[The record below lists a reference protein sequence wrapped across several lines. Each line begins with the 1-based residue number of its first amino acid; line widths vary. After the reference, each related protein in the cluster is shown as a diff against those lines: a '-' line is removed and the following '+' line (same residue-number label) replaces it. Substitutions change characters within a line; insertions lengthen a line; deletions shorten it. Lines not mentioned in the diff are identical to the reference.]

1 MRVCYLIQAHREPR
15 QIARLARTLGR
26 MSPGA
31 LLLIVHDDTGCAV
44 DPAAM
49 RGDAETHCLPVRG
62 PLRRGYLSLLD
73 PWFAGVGWL
82 RRRALDYDWLVY
94 LSGQDYPTLP
104 LGRSEAALAA
114 AECDGFL
121 RWWPAL
127 GPGGPWHRRRQ
138 GHRRYYFQYFE
149 APRWSMPLLRLARA
163 ANGVQGLLHVHL
175 AYGPR
180 VGVRAR
186 RTPFVDGRVCYAG
199 WQWTTLRRSCAE
211 RVLETVERDR
221 ALVAYYR
228 RTVCP
233 DESLVQTILVN
244 DGGWRLVDDNLRY
257 ADTGGPHG
265 QARVLGVA
273 DLPEITRGAYHFARK
288 FDLAIDAR
296 VLDRLDERLG
306 EGAAGTGGDHAA
318 AGLDP
323 AIAAPLT
330 RSPPVQPAP

>member
-1 MRVCYLIQAHREPR
+1 MRVCYLSQAHRQPR

-31 LLLIVHDDTGCAV
+31 LLLIVHDDTGCAI
-44 DPAAM
+44 DPATV

-73 PWFAGVGWL
+73 PWLSGIEWL
-82 RRRALDYDWLVY
+82 RRRGLDYDWLVY
-94 LSGQDYPTLP
+94 LSGRDYPTLP

-127 GPGGPWHRRRQ
+127 GPGGPWSRRRQ
-138 GHRRYYFQYFE
+138 GSRRYY
-149 APRWSMPLLRLARA
+149 L
-163 ANGVQGLLHVHL
+163 HL

-180 VGVRAR
+180 VGDRAR
-186 RTPFVDGRVCYAG
+186 KTPFVGGRVCYAG

-228 RTVCP
+228 CTVCP
-233 DESLVQTILVN
+233 DVA
-244 DGGWRLVDDNLRY
+244 GPDD
-257 ADTGGPHG
+257 PG
-265 QARVLGVA
+265 QRRR
-273 DLPEITRGAYHFARK
+273 PP
-288 FDLAIDAR
+288 
-296 VLDRLDERLG
+296 LDRRQPPLRRHLRAPRPGARPRRRGSPRDHPRRLPLRQEVRPRSRRAG
-306 EGAAGTGGDHAA
+306 TRPARRAAGRAA
-318 AGLDP
+318 
-323 AIAAPLT
+323 
-330 RSPPVQPAP
+330 RR